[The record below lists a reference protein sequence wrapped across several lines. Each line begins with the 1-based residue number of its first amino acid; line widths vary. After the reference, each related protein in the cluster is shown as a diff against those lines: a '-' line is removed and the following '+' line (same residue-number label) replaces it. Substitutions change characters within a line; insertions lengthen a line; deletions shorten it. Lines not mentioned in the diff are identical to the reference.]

1 MNFNFL
7 HLIISVFLVFPVSSE
22 EIFFNNHNI
31 HGEDS
36 TFKDFIKWQLS
47 GNKPDRFSI
56 EMSDEFNLL
65 LKKPKTPYAVWV
77 GHSNFLINNNDIN
90 ILTDPI
96 FSKRASPISFAG
108 PKRLIPPGINFNL
121 LPDIDVVTVSHAHY
135 DHMDIPT
142 LKRLYEINEN
152 TLFLVPMNSAK
163 LLLSAGIKNV
173 VEMNWWDTIS
183 LSDTLITFVPVHH
196 WSSRTPFD
204 KNEKK
209 QMVDSDIAANIPIS
223 GRPLKDIFA
232 DILITANKNS
242 KLNLQNYR
250 ERIYTANEE
259 QTQLIQGAL
268 EWEVESE
275 DFSILKLTRGNVGS
289 RSHFVLHLAKRTNL
303 NSKPGFPA
311 PKSGLCKSTLLFKRG
326 KNEMRNS
333 SKPALNKLAKCLRKY
348 PKQIIKITGHTDP
361 LKPNYGEGSKYSN
374 VTLGLKRAE
383 ALMKSLIAMEF
394 NSGRFIVVSKGSMDP
409 VAIGRDNKEL
419 EKNRRVEVVSS
430 PNE

>member
-7 HLIISVFLVFPVSSE
+7 HLVILVFLVFPVSSE

-142 LKRLYEINEN
+142 LKRLYEINKN

-204 KNEKK
+204 KNETLWGGWWFEH
-209 QMVDSDIAANIPIS
+209 SS
-223 GRPLKDIFA
+223 
-232 DILITANKNS
+232 
-242 KLNLQNYR
+242 
-250 ERIYTANEE
+250 
-259 QTQLIQGAL
+259 
-268 EWEVESE
+268 
-275 DFSILKLTRGNVGS
+275 LKLV
-289 RSHFVLHLAKRTNL
+289 HL
-303 NSKPGFPA
+303 GD
-311 PKSGLCKSTLLFKRG
+311 
-326 KNEMRNS
+326 
-333 SKPALNKLAKCLRKY
+333 
-348 PKQIIKITGHTDP
+348 TGYTYDF
-361 LKPNYGEGSKYSN
+361 L
-374 VTLGLKRAE
+374 T
-383 ALMKSLIAMEF
+383 I
-394 NSGRFIVVSKGSMDP
+394 
-409 VAIGRDNKEL
+409 NKEL
-419 EKNRRVEVVSS
+419 GSPDFAFIPIGAYEPRSIMKDSHLNPDEAIQTALDLNATHAIGMHWGTFMLTDEPVQEPPVLVKNRLKELDLEGLFTIPIPGKIISL
-430 PNE
+430 E